1 MDRMIYVAM
10 SGAKQNLGQQASV
23 ANNLANAS
31 TTGFR
36 SELASFRA
44 VPLVG
49 QAQGTRAFVVDST
62 VGADLS
68 PGTLVGT
75 GRALDVAL
83 QGSGWMAVQTAD
95 GKEAYSRDGHLQ
107 VSATGTLT
115 TGTGQPVLGDNG
127 PINVP
132 ANSDVT
138 IAADGTVSATQPGTP
153 PTVASV
159 GRIKLVDPAA
169 SNMVRG
175 DDGLFRTRDG
185 KAAQSDAKV
194 LLAPA
199 TLETSNVNM
208 AEQMVKMIELS
219 RAYELSTRL
228 ITTASD
234 NEKSA
239 SQVLALN

>member
-10 SGAKQNLGQQASV
+10 TGAKQNLSQQASV

-36 SELASFRA
+36 SELAAFRA

-62 VGADLS
+62 VGSDLS
-68 PGTLVGT
+68 PGTLTGT

-83 QGSGWMAVQTAD
+83 QGQGWMAVQGRD

-107 VSATGTLT
+107 VAANGTLT
-115 TGTGQPVLGDNG
+115 NGSGQPVLGDGG
-127 PINVP
+127 PITVP
-132 ANSDVT
+132 ANSTVT
-138 IAADGTVSATQPGTP
+138 LANDGTVSATQPGTP
-153 PTVASV
+153 PAITTL
-159 GRIKLVDPAA
+159 GRIRLVNPPA
-169 SNMVRG
+169 SKITRG
-175 DDGLFRTRDG
+175 DDGLFRTIDG
-185 KAAQSDAKV
+185 KTPASDATV
-194 LLAPA
+194 QLAPG

-219 RAYELSTRL
+219 HAYELSTRL
-228 ITTASD
+228 ITTAAD
-234 NEKSA
+234 NEKNA
-239 SQVLALN
+239 SQVLALG